1 MRRRKPSEN
10 GMMEEAIEK
19 ASQLINLLQ
28 KENHD
33 LKKKVELLEGEL
45 EMANRRESDSRN
57 SKQELEDQAN
67 HYEKRLKENQT

>member
-33 LKKKVELLEGEL
+33 LKKKVEHLESDL
-45 EMANRRESDSRN
+45 EIANRKESDSRS
-57 SKQELEDQAN
+57 SKQEL
-67 HYEKRLKENQT
+67 

>member
-67 HYEKRLKENQT
+67 HYEKRLKENQA